1 MSRIYNKLVRD
12 KIPDIIKS
20 KGEDCK
26 FEVLNDE
33 DYKDFLDKKL
43 NEEVAEYQSSKSLTE
58 LADIIEVIYAIAKI
72 RGFTPDQMEELRVL
86 KEKSKGSFNKGILLI
101 ES

>member
-1 MSRIYNKLVRD
+1 MSRVYNKLVRD

-20 KGEDCK
+20 KGEKCK

-43 NEEVAEYQSSKSLTE
+43 NEEVAEYQSSKSLVE
-58 LADIIEVIYAIAKI
+58 LADIIEVIYAIAKT
-72 RGFTPDQMEELRVL
+72 RGFTPEQIEELRVL
-86 KEKSKGSFNKGILLI
+86 KEKSKGGFSKGILLI

>member
-20 KGEDCK
+20 KGEKCK

-43 NEEVAEYQSSKSLTE
+43 NEEVAEYQSSKSLAE
-58 LADIIEVIYAIAKI
+58 LVDIIEVIYAIAKT
-72 RGFTPDQMEELRVL
+72 RGFTPEQMEELRIL

>member
-20 KGEDCK
+20 KGEKCK
-26 FEVLNDE
+26 FEVLNGE

-43 NEEVAEYQSSKSLTE
+43 NEEVAEYQSSKSLSE
-58 LADIIEVIYAIAKI
+58 LADIIEVVYTIAKT
-72 RGFTPDQMEELRVL
+72 RGFTPEQMEELRIL

>member
-20 KGEDCK
+20 KGEKCK

-43 NEEVAEYQSSKSLTE
+43 NEEVAEYQSSKSLSE
-58 LADIIEVIYAIAKI
+58 LADIIEVVYAIAKT
-72 RGFTPDQMEELRVL
+72 RGFTPEQMEELRIL
-86 KEKSKGSFNKGILLI
+86 KEKSKGGFNKGILLI

>member
-43 NEEVAEYQSSKSLTE
+43 NEEVAEYQYSKSLSE
-58 LADIIEVIYAIAKI
+58 LADIIEVVYTIAKT
-72 RGFTPDQMEELRVL
+72 RGFTPEQMEELRIL
-86 KEKSKGSFNKGILLI
+86 KKESKGGFNKGILLI

>member
-43 NEEVAEYQSSKSLTE
+43 NEEVAEYQSSKSLSE
-58 LADIIEVIYAIAKI
+58 LADIIEVVYTIAKT
-72 RGFTPDQMEELRVL
+72 RGFTQEQMEELRIL
-86 KEKSKGSFNKGILLI
+86 KKKSKGDYSKGILLI

>member
-20 KGEDCK
+20 KGENCN

-43 NEEVAEYQSSKSLTE
+43 NEEVAEYQSSKSLSE
-58 LADIIEVIYAIAKI
+58 LADIIEVVYAIAKT
-72 RGFTPDQMEELRVL
+72 RGFTPEQMEELRIL
-86 KEKSKGSFNKGILLI
+86 KEKSKGGFNKGILLI
-101 ES
+101 E

>member
-1 MSRIYNKLVRD
+1 MSRVYNKLVRD

-20 KGEDCK
+20 KGEDCR

-43 NEEVAEYQSSKSLTE
+43 NEEVAEYQSSKSLVE
-58 LADIIEVIYAIAKI
+58 LADIIEVIYAIAKT
-72 RGFTPDQMEELRVL
+72 RGFTPEQIEELRVL
-86 KEKSKGSFNKGILLI
+86 KEKSKGSFSKGILLI

>member
-20 KGEDCK
+20 KGENCK

-58 LADIIEVIYAIAKI
+58 LADIIEVIYAIAKT
-72 RGFTPDQMEELRVL
+72 RGFTPEQMEELRIL
-86 KEKSKGSFNKGILLI
+86 KKESKGGFSKGILLI

>member
-1 MSRIYNKLVRD
+1 MPRIYNKLVRD

-20 KGEDCK
+20 KGEKCK

-58 LADIIEVIYAIAKI
+58 LADIIEVIYAIAKT
-72 RGFTPDQMEELRVL
+72 RGFTPEQMEELRIL
-86 KEKSKGSFNKGILLI
+86 KEKSKGGFSKGILLI

>member
-20 KGEDCK
+20 KGEKCK

-43 NEEVAEYQSSKSLTE
+43 NEEVAEYQSSKSLSE
-58 LADIIEVIYAIAKI
+58 LADIIEVIYAIAKT
-72 RGFTPDQMEELRVL
+72 RGFTPEQMEELRIL
-86 KEKSKGSFNKGILLI
+86 KKESKGGFNKGILLI

>member
-58 LADIIEVIYAIAKI
+58 LADIIEVIYAIAKT
-72 RGFTPDQMEELRVL
+72 RGFTPEQMEELRIL
-86 KEKSKGSFNKGILLI
+86 KEKSKGGFNKGILLI

>member
-12 KIPDIIKS
+12 KISDIIKS
-20 KGEDCK
+20 KGENCK

-43 NEEVAEYQSSKSLTE
+43 NEEVAEYQSSKSLAE
-58 LADIIEVIYAIAKI
+58 LVDIIEVIYAIAKT
-72 RGFTPDQMEELRVL
+72 RGFYTRTDGRIAYSE
-86 KEKSKGSFNKGILLI
+86 KGIKRWFQ
-101 ES
+101 